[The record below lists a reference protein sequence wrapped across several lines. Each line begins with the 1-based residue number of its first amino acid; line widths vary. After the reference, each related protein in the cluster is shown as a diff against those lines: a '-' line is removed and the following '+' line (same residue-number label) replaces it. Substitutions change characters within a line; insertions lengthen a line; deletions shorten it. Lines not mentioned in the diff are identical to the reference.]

1 MTTSSKERAREI
13 ISDEVLVLV
22 ATPSPAMFLEAERQ
36 LAEMVPA
43 MRAVFSL
50 FPFSV
55 IAGAFFPAPGA
66 MTIELDDGAEVTLS
80 ASEMDAL
87 RLRGN
92 LHTCARLARVAPS
105 FLFLAEPA
113 APPPAKKPDSN

>member
-1 MTTSSKERAREI
+1 MTTERDFELI
-13 ISDEVLVLV
+13 LLLVDS
-22 ATPSPAMFLEAERQ
+22 PSPAMRAVERKFLEAERM

-43 MRAVFSL
+43 MRAVFAL

-55 IAGAFFPAPGA
+55 IAGQFFPAPGA

-80 ASEMDAL
+80 VDEMRAL

-92 LHTCARLARVAPS
+92 LHECARLARVAPS
-105 FLFLAEPA
+105 FLADPA
-113 APPPAKKPDSN
+113 APPPASKPDSN